1 MRSLSQQVQAGR
13 RSRRELAKGGT
24 SLQAVATLAFSVRRV
39 WEQQLLTAQA
49 ANTDGVWASVD
60 RVFPLVIQLG
70 GITNAT
76 VEVRV
81 SLQPTS
87 PAAVD
92 HQVLGGFAMTA
103 DGMVT
108 LDYPVRW
115 VKCRVTGYVAGTIN
129 AYGWGLRTFA

>member
-49 ANTDGVWASVD
+49 ANTNGVWASVD
-60 RVFPLVIQLG
+60 RVFPLVLQVS
-70 GITNAT
+70 GITDAT
-76 VEVRV
+76 VQVRV
-81 SLQPTS
+81 SAQPTS
-87 PAAVD
+87 PAAAD
-92 HQVLGGFAMTA
+92 HQVQAGLDMTA
-103 DGMVT
+103 DGLVT
-108 LDYPVRW
+108 LEYPVRW
-115 VKCRVTGYVAGTIN
+115 VKCLVTGYVAGTIN